1 MVLLLLVLC
10 GLLILAIAGYAVS
23 RSSARLTR
31 TEGVSVFDLKRA
43 VAWTKERLPEEVVVS
58 EGTIARLLLLQVDY
72 LRACGVASFG
82 NVDQVAVEAAEE
94 LGAVTVDED
103 EMVTAVLGLAW
114 EEGLD
119 VDEVAVVVVL
129 DANNGY
135 LRFIGAIGEQSG
147 EQGG

>member
-43 VAWTKERLPEEVVVS
+43 VAWTKERQEVVVS

-147 EQGG
+147 EQNG